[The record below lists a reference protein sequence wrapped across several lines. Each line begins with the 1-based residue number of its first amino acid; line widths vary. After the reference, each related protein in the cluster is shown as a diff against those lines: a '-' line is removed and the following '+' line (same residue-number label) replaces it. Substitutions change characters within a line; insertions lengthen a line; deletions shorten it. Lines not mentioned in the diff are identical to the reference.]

1 MLLMLLFMKAIIKL
15 EEIMN
20 RKPET
25 SSRGQRGKVSESERK
40 KKEKERRK
48 LEQELEQVG
57 IFY

>member
-1 MLLMLLFMKAIIKL
+1 
-15 EEIMN
+15 MN